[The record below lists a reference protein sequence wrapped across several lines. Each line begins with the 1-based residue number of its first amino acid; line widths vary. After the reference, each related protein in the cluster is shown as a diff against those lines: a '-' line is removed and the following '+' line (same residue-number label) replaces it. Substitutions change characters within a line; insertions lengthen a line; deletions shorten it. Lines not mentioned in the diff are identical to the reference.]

1 MYQQDEEFE
10 YSDEIL
16 ESENTSDKEPVEAGI
31 ITNLLKSGAKF
42 LDRFFNTMQN
52 TWANTA
58 GNAVAKVAETKSEV
72 PITDKSWTVFE
83 VLTGGDY
90 PDEEKVEGN
99 FPFRFGIQIAAIAPD
114 YMILNFA
121 LKRRDD
127 DDSKAVVD
135 RGVKVNLA
143 DYTDVMDSNVDFDNA
158 TEEELEKFYGDFFE
172 KGGIDKVYSDELMK
186 LFDKLGIDE
195 AVEDMAPISA
205 SSKIS
210 LTLKKITASESTDV
224 HLVSINSA
232 FSVDE
237 TNEAIDALLD
247 TPEFIDSLPE
257 NEPASFD
264 LYPSEDDYDVEECD
278 GVEICMEDTIRIL
291 LKPIY
296 NLFFDSMYLTWN
308 TTGANYPYVVSIV
321 ESYGFIARNLIDQ
334 LSAQYYAI
342 AGYAPHPSEFACDCG
357 SCCDEYVD
365 TIACMQSD
373 IADIIHAIDLHYCN
387 FEGQLQG
394 ELINARDTLD
404 RELNY
409 TLARF
414 Q

>member
-16 ESENTSDKEPVEAGI
+16 ESEDTSDKEPVEAGI

-58 GNAVAKVAETKSEV
+58 GDAVAKVAETKSEV

-83 VLTGGDY
+83 VLTGGEY

-143 DYTDVMDSNVDFDNA
+143 DYADVMDSNIDFDNA

-172 KGGIDKVYSDELMK
+172 KGSIDKVYSDELTK
-186 LFDKLGIDE
+186 LFDKLGVDE
-195 AVEDMAPISA
+195 AVEDMAPINS

-224 HLVSINSA
+224 HLISINSA

-237 TNEAIDALLD
+237 TNEAINTLLD
-247 TPEFIDSLPE
+247 TPEFVDSLPE

-264 LYPSEDDYDVEECD
+264 LYPSEDDYDVVKCENC
-278 GVEICMEDTIRIL
+278 EICITDHIRNI
-291 LKPIY
+291 LKPLY

-308 TTGANYPYVVSIV
+308 VTGVNYLSVSAIT
-321 ESYGFIARNLIDQ
+321 ESYGYTARNLIDQ
-334 LSAQYYAI
+334 LSAYYYTVD
-342 AGYAPHPSEFACDCG
+342 GYAPHPTEFADVCG
-357 SCCDEYVD
+357 ACCDEYVD
-365 TIACMQSD
+365 PIACMQMD
-373 IADIIHAIDLHYCN
+373 ITDVVNAIDLYYCN
-387 FEGQLQG
+387 FDGAIQRIL
-394 ELINARDTLD
+394 LD
-404 RELNY
+404 AKDMFERELNY

-414 Q
+414 

>member
-10 YSDEIL
+10 YSEEIL

-143 DYTDVMDSNVDFDNA
+143 DYADVMDSNVDFDNA
-158 TEEELEKFYGDFFE
+158 TEEELEKFYSDFFE
-172 KGGIDKVYSDELMK
+172 QGGIDKVYSDELVK
-186 LFDKLGIDE
+186 LFDKLGVDE
-195 AVEDMAPISA
+195 AVEDMAPINA

-210 LTLKKITASESTDV
+210 LTLKKITASESTDI

-237 TNEAIDALLD
+237 TNEAIDTLLD
-247 TPEFIDSLPE
+247 TPEFVDSLPE

-264 LYPSEDDYDVEECD
+264 LYPSEDDYDVVKCENC
-278 GVEICMEDTIRIL
+278 EICITDNIRYI
-291 LKPIY
+291 LKPLY

-308 TTGANYPYVVSIV
+308 VTGANYLSISTIA
-321 ESYGFIARNLIDQ
+321 ESYGYTARNLIDQ
-334 LSAQYYAI
+334 LSAYYYTVD
-342 AGYAPHPSEFACDCG
+342 GYAPHPTEFADVCG
-357 SCCDEYVD
+357 ACCDEYVD
-365 TIACMQSD
+365 PIACMQMD
-373 IADIIHAIDLHYCN
+373 ITDVVNAIDLYYCN
-387 FEGQLQG
+387 FDGAIQRIL
-394 ELINARDTLD
+394 LD
-404 RELNY
+404 AKDMFERELNY

-414 Q
+414 